1 MTALAAGVGR
11 GAEVSAVAIRFHVQG
26 CPDFRQTEPL
36 TSTPLPRPPVL
47 MDRDLLI
54 FHQPIQSGARD
65 AEFPHHLTSSDHR
78 FVPHAP
84 SVTGVPIVPL
94 VPALG
99 RMVHLE
105 HTEQQR
111 GAAHVSER
119 QEPYA
124 VPGDSPRAR
133 KRWKGAKLRLRFR
146 VLERDG
152 WRCHW
157 CGTPARE
164 TKLVIDHVHP
174 FSKGGADNPS
184 NYCASCEPCNGG
196 KGDVILEV
204 RNDG

>member
-1 MTALAAGVGR
+1 
-11 GAEVSAVAIRFHVQG
+11 VS
-26 CPDFRQTEPL
+26 
-36 TSTPLPRPPVL
+36 
-47 MDRDLLI
+47 
-54 FHQPIQSGARD
+54 
-65 AEFPHHLTSSDHR
+65 
-78 FVPHAP
+78 
-84 SVTGVPIVPL
+84 
-94 VPALG
+94 
-99 RMVHLE
+99 
-105 HTEQQR
+105 EQQP
-111 GAAHVSER
+111 
-119 QEPYA
+119 PYD

-196 KGDVILEV
+196 KGDLILEQT
-204 RNDG
+204 DES